1 MAVMHWVGLHHA
13 EKTRAQALAL
23 FRRGDMDGAVRA
35 LEAVAKRI
43 REYAGNDHDLVRAVE
58 ALEELRRTFVEKR
71 MTEGLAK
78 ETLYSSHLGSR
89 MQRDHRHPHQGI

>member
-1 MAVMHWVGLHHA
+1 
-13 EKTRAQALAL
+13 
-23 FRRGDMDGAVRA
+23 VRA
-35 LEAVAKRI
+35 IEAVTRRI

-78 ETLYSSHLGSR
+78 ETLYGSHLSSR
-89 MQRDHRHPHQGI
+89 MQRDHRHPRHGT